1 MIALWLGAALALPL
15 YTFNED
21 DGGLIASGDR
31 DQWEWG
37 AVRSGPGDGGDSE
50 AAWATVLDG
59 PYRQDGVDSLRL
71 PEGPLPA
78 IPLTLR
84 LRHWYAIDDSGADEA
99 AVEQL
104 IDGAWVPLP
113 AAYAPNAVFS
123 GRSEG
128 WVTDYFTLLGPVDQ
142 SELRLRFVADATV
155 AEAGWYIDEL
165 EIVEGDPVPPHIL
178 SWTAP
183 TRTQDVEGPYPVVIR
198 ATDNKAISRVWL
210 SYSED
215 GGPTFEATASE
226 QADGSYL
233 GELPRADP
241 GSTLRYEV
249 RVSDGTNEASSD
261 PSTLSVFLPAP
272 DNLSCPEGRDSA
284 AAIALSWSPPET
296 AHAIVD
302 YTVARNGEALAHTT
316 ETAILL
322 PTGEAGDRLSL
333 SARFSTSQ
341 GLFSGESVDCAV
353 QVSAPAVV
361 SLEPA
366 TGFPGETVTVALIA
380 KGLLMSAQGLRLS
393 GAPSLRL
400 LEAEIDTVDEAR
412 LRLAIAADAPAGTE
426 RGWLCSAQACASL
439 EFTLKAASD
448 RPRLLTVEP
457 SSLSQGQRAEL
468 RLRSNTPWGDGPF
481 QVELG
486 EGLVVEALRAE
497 ADTLV
502 LDVMAL
508 SDAPIG
514 LRPLRVDD
522 GARLREG
529 AALRLRDADLATT
542 QGCHTAA
549 GSPTPAIAWLALLVL
564 RPRRRRPASS

>member
-21 DGGLIASGDR
+21 NGGLLASGDR
-31 DQWEWG
+31 AQWEWG
-37 AVRSGPGDGGDSE
+37 LVRSGPGDGGDSPM
-50 AAWATVLDG
+50 AWATLLDG
-59 PYRQDGVDSLRL
+59 PYRQDGTDTLRL

-78 IPLTLR
+78 TPLTLR
-84 LRHWYAIDDSGADEA
+84 LRHWYAIDDSGGDEA

-104 IDGAWVPLP
+104 IGGAWVPLA

-128 WVTDYFTLLGPVDQ
+128 WVTDYFTLLGPADQ

-165 EIVEGDPVPPHIL
+165 EIVEGDPVPPYIL

-198 ATDNKAISRVWL
+198 ATDNEAISRVWL
-210 SYSED
+210 RYTLD
-215 GGPTFEATASE
+215 GGPTLEADASL
-226 QADGSYL
+226 QGDGSYL
-233 GELPRADP
+233 GALPGADP
-241 GSTLRYEV
+241 GSTLRFEV
-249 RVSDGTNEASSD
+249 RVSDGTNEASSE

-272 DNLSCPEGRDSA
+272 ANLRCPEGRDSA
-284 AAIALSWSPPET
+284 VAIALSWTAPET
-296 AHAIVD
+296 EHAIVD
-302 YTVARNGEALAHTT
+302 YTVARNGAPLAHTA
-316 ETAILL
+316 ETSILV
-322 PTGEAGDRLSL
+322 PTGAVDDRLSL

-341 GLFSGESVDCAV
+341 GVFSGESIDCAV

-361 SLEPA
+361 SLQPG

-380 KGLLMSAQGLRLS
+380 RGLLMDAQGLRLT

-400 LEAEIDTVDEAR
+400 VDAEILTVDEAR
-412 LRLAIAADAPAGTE
+412 LRLAIDPQAPAGVE

-439 EFTLKAASD
+439 EFTLQAASD
-448 RPRLLTVEP
+448 RPRLLTVAP
-457 SSLSQGQRAEL
+457 SSLSQGQRAEFH
-468 RLRSNTPWGDGPF
+468 LRSNTPWGAGPF
-481 QVELG
+481 QVDLG
-486 EGLVVEALRAE
+486 EGIVVEALRAE
-497 ADTLV
+497 ADTLI

-529 AALRLRDADLATT
+529 AALRLRDGDLATT
-542 QGCHTAA
+542 QGCQSGAGATAPLLTLL
-549 GSPTPAIAWLALLVL
+549 GLLGLLV
-564 RPRRRRPASS
+564 RRRRPASS